1 MKTALPYILAGL
13 LALSVTGCST
23 GPTYQSAVNSPY
35 IQANYNGVEQLIS
48 SAKSLIGMQK
58 PVVVATIVN
67 VDSLTE
73 SSRFGRNVS
82 EQISA
87 KLAKMGY
94 SVIELKLRDNI
105 FIKQSE
111 GELLLS
117 REVREVSQSHKA
129 DTVVVGTYAEGRDY
143 IYVNL
148 KAVNVHDNLIVAAHD
163 YALPLDDDTLKLLK
177 PNRH

>member
-1 MKTALPYILAGL
+1 MKSAQPIFLVGL
-13 LALSVTGCST
+13 LALFLTGCSV
-23 GPTYQSAVNSPY
+23 GPTYQSAANNPY

-48 SAKSLIGMQK
+48 TSKSLIGMNK

-73 SSRFGRNVS
+73 SSRFGRNLS
-82 EQISA
+82 EQVSA
-87 KLAKMGY
+87 KLTRMGY
-94 SVIELKLRDNI
+94 SVIELKLRENI

-148 KAVNVHDNLIVAAHD
+148 KAVNVHENLIIAAHD